1 MSGILSALTTSH
13 ASQVFTVARL
23 AAQAFE
29 RRVGRLGLTGEQA
42 MILSAVLDHAS
53 LRAEALPAPAGCLPA
68 DARDA
73 AIAQLAAEGLVTVAA
88 DGILAA
94 TAEAEPLRP
103 ALTAALDRIDTV
115 ATHGLDPMA
124 RQAALY
130 LLTRLADNLA
140 RDVIG
145 GTPAPTARAC
155 PA

>member
-53 LRAEALPAPAGCLPA
+53 LRADALPAPAGCLPA

-73 AIAQLAAEGLVTVAA
+73 AIGQLAAEGLVSVSAN
-88 DGILAA
+88 GHLSA

-115 ATHGLDPMA
+115 ATNGLDPMA

-140 RDVIG
+140 RDVVG
-145 GTPAPTARAC
+145 GTPAPAARPC